1 MRKWYESLDFFVESN
16 QSRAG
21 HGRVRKKITGQG
33 RIQVI
38 EILAGQVTGYKNTL
52 TCRALGGD

>member
-1 MRKWYESLDFFVESN
+1 MKVSIFSVESN

-21 HGRVRKKITGQG
+21 QVTGWQIISKAGQDRVRKKITGQG

-38 EILAGQVTGYKNTL
+38 KILAGQVTGY
-52 TCRALGGD
+52 